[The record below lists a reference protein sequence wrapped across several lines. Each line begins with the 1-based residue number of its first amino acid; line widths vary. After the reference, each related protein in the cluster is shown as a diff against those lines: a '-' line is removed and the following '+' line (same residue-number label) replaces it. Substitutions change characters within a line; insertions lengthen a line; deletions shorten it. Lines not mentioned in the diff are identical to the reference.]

1 MTCVY
6 CVSESSPENKGFSL
20 STTDD
25 RIVFRFEGK
34 ILMTSYKKNRIISI
48 WRVCG
53 SNYSVVFWLVS
64 HVQLYCKKADI
75 WKRTS
80 DGKVTQVRF

>member
-1 MTCVY
+1 MCENCVLGKTRH
-6 CVSESSPENKGFSL
+6 CVESIRLRYTLKGRFSENKGFSL

-53 SNYSVVFWLVS
+53 SNYSVVF
-64 HVQLYCKKADI
+64 
-75 WKRTS
+75 
-80 DGKVTQVRF
+80 